1 MIIIYWFSIVF
12 SLACSII
19 NAENLPKNQV
29 KPSWNFKDG
38 VKKNVVVEPLGAMV
52 RIILHVY
59 VLCMYLKKWF
69 SKFACLLQVKLRCPA
84 KGLPQ
89 PSIEWFK
96 NDIPIE
102 NISRPGYSQDN
113 FIRKPFMLKPEKWE
127 LKIHGLQ
134 KSDHGNVPIIE
145 K

>member
-1 MIIIYWFSIVF
+1 MVKGSEAEKQRPHELLWMLWFDEKSI
-12 SLACSII
+12 S
-19 NAENLPKNQV
+19 
-29 KPSWNFKDG
+29 
-38 VKKNVVVEPLGAMV
+38 NVRTTYASKEV
-52 RIILHVY
+52 IL
-59 VLCMYLKKWF
+59 
-69 SKFACLLQVKLRCPA
+69 KFACLLQVKLRCPA